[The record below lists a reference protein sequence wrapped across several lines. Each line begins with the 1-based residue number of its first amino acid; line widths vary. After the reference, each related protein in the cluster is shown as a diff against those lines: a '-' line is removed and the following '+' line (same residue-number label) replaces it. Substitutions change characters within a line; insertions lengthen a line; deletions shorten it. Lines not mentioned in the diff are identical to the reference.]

1 MIKDK
6 IVVKITGGKKHERR
20 IVDKVIVW
28 CFKHYKIKTNINV
41 RIGKFKDYDCWGTC
55 SEEDEKDKY
64 IITIANDQNIRD
76 FVATVVHEMIH
87 IKQFV
92 TGKCRGDG
100 ENECDR
106 LQYKLTDK
114 LWKENI
120 I

>member
-1 MIKDK
+1 M
-6 IVVKITGGKKHERR
+6 VKITGGKKHERR
-20 IVDKVIVW
+20 IVDKVILW
-28 CFKHYKIKTNINV
+28 CFKYYKIKTNINV

-55 SEEDEKDKY
+55 EETDGSNKY
-64 IITIANDQNIRD
+64 VITVANDQNIRD
-76 FVATVVHEMIH
+76 FVATVIHEMIH

-92 TGKCRGDG
+92 TGNCRGDG

-114 LWKENI
+114 LWKGNI